1 MGNMDLMHAT
11 LIYRNNKVGS
21 QEHSELATEVAKPL
35 VLFEMLG
42 MHTCGGIA
50 KRVHGRRATSA
61 VALSCAFDMLTLP
74 KQGVI
79 RLSIE
84 PPACDCSSS
93 LNAE

>member
-1 MGNMDLMHAT
+1 MGNMDLIHAT
-11 LIYRNNKVGS
+11 LIYRNNQVGS
-21 QEHSELATEVAKPL
+21 QDSSEFTIKAAKPF

-61 VALSCAFDMLTLP
+61 VALSCAFDMLTFP
-74 KQGVI
+74 EQGVI

-84 PPACDCSSS
+84 PPACDC
-93 LNAE
+93 